1 MSLVLSDSVTAAL
14 QSSMRRWMTVL
25 TTCIWIGIKVRYAPM
40 KVLGLFALRVI
51 INILPVLPPLH
62 MVSANHCPAVSL
74 LFSVA
79 SHPLT
84 LSPFFSLTLPLY
96 NLSDIKLQG
105 CCFAELQNSHCRC
118 RTSMPLRSQ
127 ISDRQFKVLLS
138 HQNYKDYFKPS
149 SAHSLGLELSGD

>member
-40 KVLGLFALRVI
+40 KVLGLLALRVL

-74 LFSVA
+74 LFFVA

-84 LSPFFSLTLPLY
+84 
-96 NLSDIKLQG
+96 
-105 CCFAELQNSHCRC
+105 C
-118 RTSMPLRSQ
+118 
-127 ISDRQFKVLLS
+127 LLS
-138 HQNYKDYFKPS
+138 HSTTLQ
-149 SAHSLGLELSGD
+149 SL